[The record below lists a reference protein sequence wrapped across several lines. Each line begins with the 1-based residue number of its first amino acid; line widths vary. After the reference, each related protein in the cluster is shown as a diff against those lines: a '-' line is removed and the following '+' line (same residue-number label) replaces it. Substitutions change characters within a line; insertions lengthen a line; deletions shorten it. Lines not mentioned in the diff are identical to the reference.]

1 MTMKFAI
8 SEAGAFDALIDEFYR
23 VWLRYHP
30 DLSLHL
36 GIEDYAGLLPAIDE
50 DDVGALLSWLE
61 SFLVALEELDFA
73 SLDEDRQLDWQVA
86 CGAVQTEHYE
96 WLEHDWRRR
105 DPGRFLPLP
114 LIRQLSLRTDSASE
128 HALSELLHWLPEHL
142 RHARTLLAQVPEL
155 VSRLALAAAL
165 EQVQIGESFLRQLG
179 SIPRQDRPPSFKS
192 RHQRLCATAEEAVKS
207 YRDFL
212 SRELAPQASGTT
224 GVGEACYRR
233 RWTRQQQ
240 LPFDPGKLAGWLEAQ
255 RGSAEQRPQPHGGR
269 TEPKPGFPVAEA
281 FVVEGEQPGLANAI
295 CQRLR
300 QGILEADLYSL
311 PDRSLGFRLGFLGPP
326 PLAAERCY
334 WAPKPPTEA
343 AILFLPQEG
352 SGADDLFRLLLD
364 TGWTG
369 THLLVNA
376 VEEAGRSLPRRAHVP
391 PGLMDGWRLYLR
403 RLLWQAGVFAE
414 GREADLVLE
423 EDLAARVEAWVD
435 LGLHSGQLCYRAAI
449 EVLCGKLG
457 WERPR
462 ADRRLTA
469 ILAEPTRAAATLVTA
484 DLIQHGAEELVST
497 GILSARRYHDDLLQQ
512 GPIALPLALRRI
524 YGEETW
530 GNIFGRLEY

>member
-1 MTMKFAI
+1 MTMKYVM
-8 SEAGAFDALIDEFYR
+8 SEANAFDALIDEFYR

-30 DLSLHL
+30 DRSLNL

-73 SLDEDRQLDWQVA
+73 ALDEDRQLDWQIA
-86 CGAVQTEHYE
+86 YGAVQTEHYE

-128 HALSELLHWLPEHL
+128 HALAELLHWLPEHL
-142 RHARTLLAQVPEL
+142 RHARTLVAQIPEL

-179 SIPRQDRPPSFKS
+179 PIPRQDRPPSVKA
-192 RHQRLCATAEEAVKS
+192 RHQRLCATAEEALKS

-224 GVGEACYRR
+224 GVGEVCYRR

-240 LPFDPGKLAGWLEAQ
+240 LPFHPDQLAGWLEAQ
-255 RGSAEQRPQPHGGR
+255 RGSAA
-269 TEPKPGFPVAEA
+269 EPEA
-281 FVVEGEQPGLANAI
+281 SLSEEVIAEGEQLSLASSI

-311 PDRSLGFRLGFLGPP
+311 PSRSLGFRLGFLGPS
-326 PLAAERCY
+326 PLASERCY
-334 WAPKPPTEA
+334 WAPKPATEA

-352 SGADDLFRLLLD
+352 TGTDALFRLLLD

-376 VEEAGRSLPRRAHVP
+376 VEEAGESLPRRAHVP
-391 PGLMDGWRLYLR
+391 PGWVDGWRLYLR
-403 RLLWQAGVFAE
+403 RLLWQAGVFTE
-414 GREADLVLE
+414 GGEADLVLA

-435 LGLHSGQLCYRAAI
+435 LGLHSGQLSYRAAI
-449 EVLCGKLG
+449 EELCGKLG

-462 ADRRLTA
+462 ADRRLAA

-484 DLIQHGAEELVST
+484 DLIRRGAEELVST
-497 GILSARRYHDDLLQQ
+497 GVLSARQYHDDLLQQ

-530 GNIFGRLEY
+530 DNIFSRLEY